1 MTVNYHMK
9 RYICTLMNGHEFYV
23 RADDDHEAAES
34 AATMAQRLGAE
45 LADVM
50 LDPNQEAHV

>member
-9 RYICTLMNGHEFYV
+9 RYIATLMNGHEFYV
-23 RADDDHEAAES
+23 RADDDHEAACS
-34 AATMAQRLGAE
+34 ADTMAQHLGAE
-45 LADVM
+45 LADIM

>member
-1 MTVNYHMK
+1 MT
-9 RYICTLMNGHEFYV
+9 RYIATLMNGHEFYV

-34 AATMAQRLGAE
+34 AATMAQYLGAE